1 MELKVYTLDGAETK
15 RTVTLDEAVFGVEP
29 NDHAIWLDV
38 KAIQANMRQG
48 THKVKERSENS
59 HSTRK
64 LYRQKGTGGARAGDA
79 KSHLRKGGGTAFGP
93 RPRSYA
99 QDVNR
104 KTKLVARRS
113 ALAYKA
119 REEGGIR
126 VLDALSFDA
135 PSTKTMVQAL
145 GKHGVAGRR
154 VLVLTEA
161 ISPNA
166 YKSGRNIPGVEVMPA
181 TQAST
186 LDLMQAHVI
195 VLPEAAL
202 TALTEAL
209 KPGRTAPVAAPAV
222 EEAPAKPARAKKE
235 KITVA
240 DLIAPEPVEETAVE
254 TASVE
259 AEAPQAEEAAAPVAE
274 TPVAQAEAPAADDA
288 VETPRGGVSPD
299 TPDAPQGEA
308 AAEGDDETNQP
319 QA

>member
-1 MELKVYTLDGAETK
+1 MELKVYTLDGAETS

-38 KAIQANMRQG
+38 KAIQANGRQG
-48 THKVKERSENS
+48 THKVKERSENA

-99 QDVNR
+99 QDVNK

-119 REEGGIR
+119 REEGAIR
-126 VLDALSFDA
+126 VIEGLSFEA
-135 PSTKTMVQAL
+135 PSTKRMAQAL
-145 GKHGVAGRR
+145 GKHGFDGRK

-161 ISPNA
+161 HAPDV
-166 YKSGRNIPGVEVMPA
+166 YKSGRNLPGVEVMPA

-186 LDLMQAHVI
+186 LDIMQAQVL

-202 TALTEAL
+202 TALTQAL
-209 KPGRTAPVAAPAV
+209 LPGRTTPL
-222 EEAPAKPARAKKE
+222 EAPAPAEAPARPARKQ

-240 DLIAPEPVEETAVE
+240 EMIAPEPVEAEA
-254 TASVE
+254 APE
-259 AEAPQAEEAAAPVAE
+259 AEAPVAQADAPVAE
-274 TPVAQAEAPAADDA
+274 TPQAPEGTAPAAD
-288 VETPRGGVSPD
+288 ET
-299 TPDAPQGEA
+299 
-308 AAEGDDETNQP
+308 AEP